1 MDNTVETPPPPPQ
14 WTVGE
19 RALVVLA
26 VLALIAA
33 AKITESFMVPVVAGV
48 MLSYA
53 LEPLVRLLERVR
65 IPRVLGAAVVL
76 LLTIATVAG
85 SAYLLR
91 ADATALVAELPDAA
105 KKLRTAAHDHRGPDG
120 PMDHV
125 RAAAAELNKA
135 AAEATGG
142 PPAQVAPAPPNMV
155 TNLQSWLTEQSTK
168 IIGVIGQ
175 FGVAFL
181 LAYFLLAAGDT
192 FRRKVVHLAG
202 PTLAKRRITVE
213 ILDDIHVQVQRY
225 LLVLVATNL
234 LIALAIWGVL
244 LAFGIERAGLWGAV
258 AGILH
263 IVPYAGTAVTTAAI
277 SVAAYVQTGSL
288 GNAAGVG
295 FVVLAVSSA
304 IGMGLV
310 PWLQGRASSMNAVAV
325 FVSLLFF
332 GWLWGGWG
340 LLLGAPLIAVL
351 KTIADRVPRMD
362 ALGELL
368 GGANA
373 PVRAAVAT
381 AGDGAASAGAPAA
394 ERAAARAPEA
404 SAGPSRAPA
413 RRRRARATT

>member
-1 MDNTVETPPPPPQ
+1 MDTPLETPPPQ

-33 AKITESFMVPVVAGV
+33 AKITEAFIVPVIAGL

-53 LEPLVRLLERVR
+53 LEPLVRMLERARV
-65 IPRVLGAAVVL
+65 PRALGAGLVL
-76 LLTIATVAG
+76 LLTIAAVAG

-105 KKLRTAAHDHRGPDG
+105 KKLRTAARQHPNGPI
-120 PMDHV
+120 DHV

-142 PPAQVAPAPPNMV
+142 PQPPAPPPQPAV
-155 TNLQSWLTEQSTK
+155 LSDLQRWLTDQSAK
-168 IIGVIGQ
+168 VLGVVGQ
-175 FGVAFL
+175 LGVAFL
-181 LAYFLLAAGDT
+181 LAYFLIASGDT
-192 FRRKVVHLAG
+192 FRRKLVHLTG

-225 LLVLVATNL
+225 LLVLVATNA
-234 LIALAIWGVL
+234 LIALAVWGVL

-263 IVPYAGTAVTTAAI
+263 VVPYAGTAVTTAVI
-277 SVAAYVQTGSL
+277 GVAAYLQTGSI
-288 GNAAGVG
+288 GSASGVA
-295 FVVLAVSSA
+295 FAVLAVSSA

-310 PWLQGRASSMNAVAV
+310 PWLQGRASRMNAVAV
-325 FVSLLFF
+325 FVALLFF

-340 LLLGAPLIAVL
+340 LLLGAPLVAVL
-351 KTIADRVPRMD
+351 KTVADRVPRME

-368 GGANA
+368 GGADA
-373 PVRAAVAT
+373 PTRPAVA
-381 AGDGAASAGAPAA
+381 A
-394 ERAAARAPEA
+394 EEA
-404 SAGPSRAPA
+404 SPPGDAPTRRDGTA
-413 RRRRARATT
+413 KTSEPETRPAVRRRRARAVT